1 MKKQHDAVIEVM
13 QSNGGFSTLGHLYQ
27 KVLQVPGVEWK
38 TKTPFASIRRIVQDG
53 RFFFKIRP
61 GLWALKE
68 YRDKLPA
75 EIMPSARQSAPEK
88 AEFGHSYY
96 QGLLLEI
103 GNLRKLQTHVA
114 MQDKNKKYLDRLLGD
129 VASLKEMP
137 QFGFSNMVRKASS
150 VDVVWFNDRNM
161 PNSFIEVEHSTDIY
175 NSLLKFL
182 ELQDFNSAFYIV
194 ANKAR
199 SREFQSKL
207 MSPAFKEIKRR
218 TTFFDYEK
226 TSLWHTKLF
235 ELANIEGTLTG
246 EGMR

>member
-1 MKKQHDAVIEVM
+1 MKQHEAVIEVM
-13 QSNGGFSTLGHLYQ
+13 KSNGGYSTLGHLYH
-27 KVLQVPGVEWK
+27 KVLQVSGVEWK
-38 TKTPFASIRRIVQDG
+38 TKTPFASIRRIVQDS

-114 MQDKNKKYLDRLLGD
+114 MQDKNKKYLNRLLGD

-137 QFGFSNMVRKASS
+137 QFGFPNMVRKALS
-150 VDVVWFNDRNM
+150 VDVVWFNDRTM

-182 ELQDFNSAFYIV
+182 ELQDFNSGFYIV
-194 ANKAR
+194 ADKSR

-207 MSPAFKEIKRR
+207 LSPAFKDIKKR
-218 TTFFDYEK
+218 TTFFDYER
-226 TSLWHTKLF
+226 TSKLHTQLF
-235 ELANIEGTLTG
+235 EFATTEWPL
-246 EGMR
+246 

>member
-1 MKKQHDAVIEVM
+1 MKQHEAVIEVM
-13 QSNGGFSTLGHLYQ
+13 KSNGGYSTLGHLYH
-27 KVLQVPGVEWK
+27 KVLQVSGVEWK
-38 TKTPFASIRRIVQDG
+38 TKTPFASIRRIVQDS

-68 YRDKLPA
+68 YREKLPA
-75 EIMPSARQSAPEK
+75 EIMPAGKQTTPEK
-88 AEFGHSYY
+88 TEFGHSFY

-114 MQDKNKKYLDRLLGD
+114 NQDKNKKYLDRALRD
-129 VASLKEMP
+129 VATLKEMP
-137 QFGFSNMVRKASS
+137 QFGFSPLVKKASS

-161 PNSFIEVEHSTDIY
+161 PHSFIEVEHSTDIY

-182 ELQDFNSAFYIV
+182 ELQDFNSGFYIV
-194 ANKAR
+194 ADKAR

-207 MSPAFKEIKRR
+207 MSSAFREIKRR

-226 TSLWHTKLF
+226 TSKLHSQLF
-235 ELANIEGTLTG
+235 EMVTVDWPNASS
-246 EGMR
+246 